1 MGENLNSMPSAE
13 RLHIGIFGKR
23 NAGKS
28 ALINAMTGQ
37 DLAIV
42 SEVEGTTTDP
52 VSKSMEL
59 LPLGPVVIIDTP
71 GIDDE
76 GELGKLRVKRSLR
89 TMNRVDLAIL
99 VIRIEGEILHFAKEK
114 SVVRLDSQASLK
126 AGMGLKQ
133 DGDVGIYDVED
144 LALRNSLEE
153 NLKNHSEENR
163 KEFSE
168 IRSDP
173 GASENDKKAVG
184 KQRSLGPMPDKD
196 EQQLIL
202 MFQQKHIPY
211 LIVYNVF
218 SENATMEAVL
228 SSWNQKLLS
237 KGQGQE
243 VFASADGGWEI
254 GTVKE
259 RLGQLVQAPSSQMN
273 LTTDLVKPGETAVLV
288 IPIDKAAPK
297 GRLILPEQMV
307 IRDLL
312 DHEAQ
317 ALVCREN
324 RLTDTLAMLKE
335 KPVLVITDS
344 QAFEAVAKAV
354 PEEIPL
360 TSFSILMARYKGDLE
375 NMVKAVRELDYLQD
389 GDHVLIGEGCTHHR
403 QCGDIGTEKI
413 PGWVEAYTGKRLN
426 FSFTSGKGWQ
436 EDLSPY
442 RMIIH
447 CGGCMLTGREMKERM
462 RGAADQDIPFANYG
476 MVIAKVHGIL
486 ERSLAPFPAVAEI
499 LENPD
504 FA

>member
-71 GIDDE
+71 GINDQ
-76 GELGKLRVKRSLR
+76 GELGELRVKRSLR
-89 TMNRVDLAIL
+89 TLNRVDLAIL
-99 VIRIEGEILHFAKEK
+99 VIRVEDESLNFAK
-114 SVVRLDSQASLK
+114 D
-126 AGMGLKQ
+126 KQ
-133 DGDVGIYDVED
+133 
-144 LALRNSLEE
+144 S
-153 NLKNHSEENR
+153 
-163 KEFSE
+163 
-168 IRSDP
+168 P
-173 GASENDKKAVG
+173 
-184 KQRSLGPMPDKD
+184 LGVLPDKD

-218 SENATMEAVL
+218 SENATMEAVF

-317 ALVCREN
+317 ALVCRED

-462 RGAADQDIPFANYG
+462 RGAADQGIPFANYG

>member
-1 MGENLNSMPSAE
+1 MGENLNSTPSAE

-28 ALINAMTGQ
+28 ALVNAMTGQ

-59 LPLGPVVIIDTP
+59 LPLGPVVVIDTP
-71 GIDDE
+71 GINDQ
-76 GELGKLRVKRSLR
+76 GELGELRVKRSLR
-89 TMNRVDLAIL
+89 TLNRVDLAIL
-99 VIRIEGEILHFAKEK
+99 VIRVDYQEL
-114 SVVRLDSQASLK
+114 LK
-126 AGMGLKQ
+126 AGMGLKL

-144 LALRNSLEE
+144 LALRNSIKEH
-153 NLKNHSEENR
+153 LKNHSKENR

-184 KQRSLGPMPDKD
+184 KQRYLGPMPDKD

-202 MFQQKHIPY
+202 LFQQKRIPY

-259 RLGQLVQAPSSQMN
+259 RLGKLVQAPSSQLN
-273 LTTDLVKPGETAVLV
+273 LTADLVKPGKTAVLV

-297 GRLILPEQMV
+297 GRLILPQQMT

-312 DHEAQ
+312 DHDAQ
-317 ALVCREN
+317 ALVCRED

-335 KPVLVITDS
+335 KPALVITDS

-354 PEEIPL
+354 PEDIPL

-375 NMVKAVRELDYLQD
+375 NMVRAVGELDHLQD

-462 RGAADQDIPFANYG
+462 RGAADQGIPFANYG

-504 FA
+504 LA

>member
-1 MGENLNSMPSAE
+1 MGENLNSTPSAE

-71 GIDDE
+71 GIDDQ
-76 GELGKLRVKRSLR
+76 GELGGLRVNRSLR
-89 TMNRVDLAIL
+89 TLNRVDLAIL
-99 VIRIEGEILHFAKEK
+99 VIRVEDESLNFAK
-114 SVVRLDSQASLK
+114 D
-126 AGMGLKQ
+126 KQ
-133 DGDVGIYDVED
+133 
-144 LALRNSLEE
+144 S
-153 NLKNHSEENR
+153 
-163 KEFSE
+163 
-168 IRSDP
+168 P
-173 GASENDKKAVG
+173 
-184 KQRSLGPMPDKD
+184 LGVLPDKD

-218 SENATMEAVL
+218 SENATMEAVF

-317 ALVCREN
+317 ALVCRED

-462 RGAADQDIPFANYG
+462 RGAADQGIPFANYG